1 LLSTPD
7 CLSIVQFRAKEWG
20 MIRYALSCEKG
31 HGFESWFQSA
41 EAFDKVRTA
50 GMVSCPECGSVS
62 VEKALMA
69 PQVRPARRAGERP
82 LSAAPTDEKERALA
96 ELRRR
101 VEEGSDYVGMNFAA
115 EARAMHEG
123 EAPER
128 SIWGEARVDEAKR
141 LIEEGIPVA
150 PLPFRPKSKSN

>member
-1 LLSTPD
+1 
-7 CLSIVQFRAKEWG
+7 
-20 MIRYALSCEKG
+20 MIRYALSCKNG

-41 EAFDKVRTA
+41 AAYEALNEA
-50 GMVSCPECGSVS
+50 GKLACPECSSKS

-69 PQVRPARRAGERP
+69 PDVRPSRKA
-82 LSAAPTDEKERALA
+82 LSGPPESAHEKALA

-115 EARAMHEG
+115 EARAIHEG

-128 SIWGEARVDEAKR
+128 SIWGEAKIDEAKS

-150 PLPFRPKSKSN
+150 PLPFRPRAKSN